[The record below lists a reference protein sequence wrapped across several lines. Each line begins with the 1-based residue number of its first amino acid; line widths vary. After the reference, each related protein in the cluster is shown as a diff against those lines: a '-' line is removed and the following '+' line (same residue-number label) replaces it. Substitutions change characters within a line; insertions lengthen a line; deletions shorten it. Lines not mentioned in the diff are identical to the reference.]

1 MKRLLK
7 ILKALIGIAL
17 AAVIFVLYINVYM
30 VNSAKDKIYDFDEI
44 GNISGDYD
52 CVIVFGAG
60 VKPNGEA
67 SDMLADRMKTG
78 IAVLNERITDRMIV
92 SGDHGRKNYDE
103 VRTMKDYAVEQG
115 IPSDKIFKDHAGFS
129 TYDTLYRARDVFKVK
144 KAILVT
150 QKYHLSRALYLAQN
164 MGIEA
169 VGVSA
174 DLRSYRGQN
183 YRELRECIARTKDV
197 FSAIFK
203 PKPKYLGE
211 EIPVFGNGDVTD
223 D

>member
-1 MKRLLK
+1 
-7 ILKALIGIAL
+7 
-17 AAVIFVLYINVYM
+17 
-30 VNSAKDKIYDFDEI
+30 
-44 GNISGDYD
+44 
-52 CVIVFGAG
+52 
-60 VKPNGEA
+60 
-67 SDMLADRMKTG
+67 
-78 IAVLNERITDRMIV
+78 MIV

-103 VRTMKDYAVEQG
+103 VRTMKDYAVAQG

-129 TYDTLYRARDVFKVK
+129 TYDTLYRARDVFKIK

-150 QKYHLSRALYLAQN
+150 QKYHLARALYLAQS

-174 DLRSYRGQN
+174 DLRSYRGQS
-183 YRELRECIARTKDV
+183 YRELREYIARTKDV

>member
-1 MKRLLK
+1 MKRFLK
-7 ILKALIGIAL
+7 IMKALIGIAL

-30 VNSAKDKIYDFDEI
+30 VKSAKDKIYDFDEI

-60 VKPNGEA
+60 VKPNGEP

-78 IAVLNERITDRMIV
+78 IAVLNEGITDRMIV

-103 VRTMKDYAVEQG
+103 VRTMKDYAVNCG
-115 IPSDKIFKDHAGFS
+115 IDSEKIFKDHAGFS

-150 QKYHLSRALYLAQN
+150 QKYHLARALYLAQS
-164 MGIEA
+164 MGIDA

-174 DLRSYRGQN
+174 DLRGYRGQS
-183 YRELRECIARTKDV
+183 YREFREYIARTKDV
-197 FSAIFK
+197 FSAILK

-211 EIPVFGNGDVTD
+211 EISVFGNGGVTED
-223 D
+223 